1 MTGKYKHRLALFS
14 LLLLSACSIRDFFE
28 LPPEPTKISL
38 PYFVA
43 EKTATQEPDL
53 TLTEILDAPGVSIPT
68 IDDDQSPV
76 EPGYL
81 PRTEDESR
89 ERMEIEVQTAELY
102 MAESFPPQPFLHLS
116 GELPTPCHELRILVN
131 PPDDTD
137 QIHVVVYSVADPT
150 TVCVQVLEPFDISI
164 PLSNIPSGQFT
175 VFVNGRKVAGLLMP

>member
-1 MTGKYKHRLALFS
+1 MTGKFKNRLALFS
-14 LLLLSACSIRDFFE
+14 LLLFSACSVSDLFAP
-28 LPPEPTKISL
+28 PPEPTKISL
-38 PYFVA
+38 PYFA
-43 EKTATQEPDL
+43 DEKTATQEADL
-53 TLTEILDAPGVSIPT
+53 TSTEIPAATAVFITPSD
-68 IDDDQSPV
+68 IDPSPV

-137 QIHVVVYSVADPT
+137 QIQVVVYAVVDPT
-150 TVCVQVLEPFDISI
+150 TVCIQVLEPFNNSI

-175 VFVNGRKVAGLLMP
+175 VFVNGRKVAGLVMP

>member
-1 MTGKYKHRLALFS
+1 MTGKFKNRLALFS
-14 LLLLSACSIRDFFE
+14 LLLFSACSVGDLFAP
-28 LPPEPTKISL
+28 PPEPSKISL
-38 PYFVA
+38 PYFAA
-43 EKTATQEPDL
+43 EKTATREPDL
-53 TLTEILDAPGVSIPT
+53 TSTQILDATAASIPSS
-68 IDDDQSPV
+68 DNDEVPV

-137 QIHVVVYSVADPT
+137 QIHVAVYAVIDPT
-150 TVCVQVLEPFDISI
+150 IVCIQVLEPFDISI

-175 VFVNGRKVAGLLMP
+175 VFVNGRKVAGLVMP